1 MGEFEMYLHTSHCH
15 LVKNKS
21 QNLLVDE
28 WDQLP
33 YPLIQ
38 PEDNL
43 LYLEWSIILDETEKQ
58 VGTVA
63 LKQLPDMVTFKM
75 IYHIDREEIG
85 LDLMEELLKLQID
98 YSFNSL
104 KIQRLMIQ
112 VRAINFDMIRIL
124 RRLGMRLEEK
134 TMIHDCTLVTYTLT
148 NYQQLPMMK
157 MRSSSLVHSQVLQFV
172 KNEEEI
178 RILMQTGLRLNRNA
192 PIDLM
197 RDYHYRLFVNEE
209 TFLDYLNCTDWM
221 HQFGDIVIVKKTILS
236 KSAYLFQI
244 QFQDGVRLDLEFIS
258 LVNLWGAVYE
268 ETLCRVILDKDGLLP
283 PLDDPNDSAHYLQC
297 PTEEEFNQLLND
309 IWWYQ
314 IEVAK
319 ALYRDEVTLV
329 SSIYEEMLLERVTT
343 LLSWKIGLKYEW
355 KIDLGRKK
363 RWLKRYLPESIYNDY
378 LHLYPNKCYNS
389 IWDRLFFMGSFIQ
402 KIAIE
407 IAQTLGYD
415 YDQSQGEIVTKFLHR
430 INSLPDNATE
440 FN

>member
-1 MGEFEMYLHTSHCH
+1 MGELEMFLHTSHCH

-21 QNLLVDE
+21 KNLLVDE
-28 WDQLP
+28 WEQLP

-38 PEDNL
+38 PEDSL
-43 LYLEWSIILDETEKQ
+43 LYLEWNIILDETKTE
-58 VGTVA
+58 VGTIA
-63 LKQLPDMVTFKM
+63 LKQLSDLITFEI
-75 IYHIDREEIG
+75 IYHVDQEEVG
-85 LDLMEELLKLQID
+85 LNLIEEVLKLQID

-104 KIQRLMIQ
+104 KIQRLIIQ
-112 VRAINFDMIRIL
+112 VRSINFDMIRIL
-124 RRLGMRLEEK
+124 RRLGMQLEEK
-134 TMIHDCTLVTYTLT
+134 TKILDCVLATYTLS
-148 NYQQLPMMK
+148 NYQQSSMMK

-172 KNEEEI
+172 KNEEEV

-197 RDYHYRLFVNEE
+197 RDYHYRLFVNEA
-209 TFLDYLNCTDWM
+209 TFLDYLNHTDWM
-221 HQFGDIVIVKKTILS
+221 LNFGDIVIVKKTVLS
-236 KSAYLFQI
+236 NFAYLFQI

-297 PTEEEFNQLLND
+297 PSEEEFNQLLND

-319 ALYRDEVTLV
+319 AIYRDEVTLV
-329 SSIYEEMLLERVTT
+329 GSIYEEILLERVAT
-343 LLSWKIGLKYEW
+343 LLSWKIGIKYEW

-378 LHLYPNKCYNS
+378 LHLYPNKCYHS
-389 IWDRLFFMGSFIQ
+389 IWDRLFFMGLFVQ
-402 KIAIE
+402 KIAGE
-407 IAQTLGYD
+407 IAQTLGYG
-415 YDQSQGEIVTKFLHR
+415 YDKSQGEIVTKFLHR

-440 FN
+440 FH